1 MSIDDLPIL
10 NIAQHGE
17 YPRYI
22 NNGAHGTIFAISD
35 DLVIKVPMCIID
47 YSYTSINEVVEELET
62 ESEVQRR
69 LYEGY
74 VSVPKPEGVF
84 KCSIPTAC
92 SGRFVP
98 GLIMERLYGLNGMN
112 AYRERIVRWEKLIGM
127 TKAELEKAQLMG
139 FNTDK
144 DSADTGLHN
153 TIYHPEMDKL
163 WLIDFSLWEL
173 PTRW

>member
-1 MSIDDLPIL
+1 
-10 NIAQHGE
+10 
-17 YPRYI
+17 
-22 NNGAHGTIFAISD
+22 
-35 DLVIKVPMCIID
+35 
-47 YSYTSINEVVEELET
+47 
-62 ESEVQRR
+62 
-69 LYEGY
+69 
-74 VSVPKPEGVF
+74 
-84 KCSIPTAC
+84 
-92 SGRFVP
+92 
-98 GLIMERLYGLNGMN
+98 
-112 AYRERIVRWEKLIGM
+112 M